1 MWLLL
6 WHAQKIV
13 EKWYTDL
20 LFEKEMKTE
29 KYANVDVK
37 YISRRP
43 TLYVENLNKYQ
54 NKQKDLSEIGKDGC
68 Q

>member
-1 MWLLL
+1 MRD
-6 WHAQKIV
+6 IV
-13 EKWYTDL
+13 DHQVGCKPATYA
-20 LFEKEMKTE
+20 KTE
-29 KYANVDVK
+29 KYANAEVK

-54 NKQKDLSEIGKDGC
+54 NKGQ

>member
-1 MWLLL
+1 
-6 WHAQKIV
+6 
-13 EKWYTDL
+13 
-20 LFEKEMKTE
+20 MKTE

-54 NKQKDLSEIGKDGC
+54 NKQRTTVTTIKFNAISTSIQSQYLKVNCGYSY
-68 Q
+68 